1 MTKFVIE
8 FPNDESIL
16 IKRADTNE
24 GMALFF
30 GAGTSFEKEYIFK
43 IIKDE

>member
-1 MTKFVIE
+1 MTKFVLE
-8 FPNDESIL
+8 FPNDDSVL
-16 IKRADTNE
+16 VKRADANE

-30 GAGTSFEKEYIFK
+30 GAGSSSENEYIFK